1 MMLANLIFIITSV
14 LLNALAQILLK
25 AGMKNFSNIDLKNNV
40 IQTFISIAINPYIIC
55 GFISY
60 GISILLWLWV
70 LSKVDVSYAYPFQAL
85 GYIVVTILAWLI
97 FQENI
102 NLTRII
108 ALIFITLG
116 LIILALSARAN

>member
-1 MMLANLIFIITSV
+1 MMLTNLIFIVTSV

-25 AGMKNFSNIDLKNNV
+25 AGMKNFGNIDLKNN
-40 IQTFISIAINPYIIC
+40 ITQTVLSISLNPYIIS

-60 GISILLWLWV
+60 GISIILWLWV
-70 LSKVDVSYAYPFQAL
+70 LSKVDVSLAYPFQAL
-85 GYIVVTILAWLI
+85 GYIIVTILAWLV

-102 NLTRII
+102 NLIRII

-116 LIILALSARAN
+116 LIILAFSSRVN

>member
-1 MMLANLIFIITSV
+1 MMLTNLIFIITSV

>member
-1 MMLANLIFIITSV
+1 MISNFIFIISSV

-25 AGMKNFSNIDLKNNV
+25 AGMKQFGNIDLKNN
-40 IQTFISIAINPYIIC
+40 IINTSISIALNPYIIT

-70 LSKVDVSYAYPFQAL
+70 LSKVDVSLAYPFQAL

-102 NLTRII
+102 SFTRIM
-108 ALIFITLG
+108 ALIFISIG
-116 LIILALSARAN
+116 LIILAFSARIH

>member
-1 MMLANLIFIITSV
+1 MISNFIFIISSV

-25 AGMKNFSNIDLKNNV
+25 AGMKQFGNIDLKNN
-40 IQTFISIAINPYIIC
+40 IINTSISIALNPYIIT

-70 LSKVDVSYAYPFQAL
+70 LSKVDVSLAYPFQAL
-85 GYIVVTILAWLI
+85 GFIVVTILAWLI

-102 NLTRII
+102 SFTRIM
-108 ALIFITLG
+108 ALIFITIG
-116 LIILALSARAN
+116 LIILAFSARIH

>member
-1 MMLANLIFIITSV
+1 MILTNLIVIVSSV

-25 AGMKNFSNIDLKNNV
+25 AGMKNFSNIDLKNNI
-40 IQTFISIAINPYIIC
+40 IQTFLSISLNPYIIS

-60 GISILLWLWV
+60 GISIILWLWV
-70 LSKVDVSYAYPFQAL
+70 LSKVDVSLAYPFQAL

-97 FQENI
+97 FQENV
-102 NLTRII
+102 NMTRII

-116 LIILALSARAN
+116 LIILAFSSRVN

>member
-1 MMLANLIFIITSV
+1 MISNFIFIISSV

-25 AGMKNFSNIDLKNNV
+25 AGMNKFGNIDLKNSIIN
-40 IQTFISIAINPYIIC
+40 TSISIALNPYIIT

-70 LSKVDVSYAYPFQAL
+70 LSKVDVSLAYPFQAL

-102 NLTRII
+102 SFTRIM
-108 ALIFITLG
+108 ALIFITIG
-116 LIILALSARAN
+116 LIILAFSARIH

>member
-1 MMLANLIFIITSV
+1 MISNFIYIISSV

-25 AGMKNFSNIDLKNNV
+25 AGMKQFGNIDLKNN
-40 IQTFISIAINPYIIC
+40 IINTSISIALNPYIIT

-70 LSKVDVSYAYPFQAL
+70 LSKVDVSLAYPFQAL

-102 NLTRII
+102 SFTRIM
-108 ALIFITLG
+108 ALIFITIG
-116 LIILALSARAN
+116 LIILAFSARIH

>member
-1 MMLANLIFIITSV
+1 MISNFIFIISSV

-25 AGMKNFSNIDLKNNV
+25 AGMKQFGNIDLKNN
-40 IQTFISIAINPYIIC
+40 IINTSISIALNPYIIT

-70 LSKVDVSYAYPFQAL
+70 LSKVDVSLAYPFQAL

-102 NLTRII
+102 SFTRIM
-108 ALIFITLG
+108 ALIFISIG
-116 LIILALSARAN
+116 LIILAFSTKVN

>member
-1 MMLANLIFIITSV
+1 MISNFIFIISSV

-25 AGMKNFSNIDLKNNV
+25 AGMKQFGNIDLKNN
-40 IQTFISIAINPYIIC
+40 IINTSISIALNPYIIT

-70 LSKVDVSYAYPFQAL
+70 LSKVDVSLAYPFQAL

-102 NLTRII
+102 SFTRIM
-108 ALIFITLG
+108 ALIFITIG
-116 LIILALSARAN
+116 LIILAFSARIH

>member
-116 LIILALSARAN
+116 LIILALTARAN

>member
-85 GYIVVTILAWLI
+85 GYIVVTVLAWLI

>member
-1 MMLANLIFIITSV
+1 MMLTNLIFIVSSV

-25 AGMKNFSNIDLKNNV
+25 AGMKNFNNIDLKNNL
-40 IQTFISIAINPYIIC
+40 IHTFISISLNPYIIF
-55 GFISY
+55 GFIAY
-60 GISILLWLWV
+60 GISIILWLWV
-70 LSKVDVSYAYPFQAL
+70 LSKVDVSLAYPFQAL

-108 ALIFITLG
+108 ALIFISLG
-116 LIILALSARAN
+116 LIILAFSSRVS

>member
-1 MMLANLIFIITSV
+1 MISNFIFIISSV

-25 AGMKNFSNIDLKNNV
+25 AGMKQFGNIDLKNN
-40 IQTFISIAINPYIIC
+40 IINTSISIALNPYIIT

-70 LSKVDVSYAYPFQAL
+70 LSKVDVSLAYPFQAL
-85 GYIVVTILAWLI
+85 GYIIVTILAWLI

-102 NLTRII
+102 SFTRII
-108 ALIFITLG
+108 ALIFITIG
-116 LIILALSARAN
+116 LIILAFSARIH